1 MLQSFTYKAGE
12 TLTKFMTT
20 EIILVT
26 GVGLAI
32 GLVSKALEAGEAESQ
47 SEAVP
52 VPVPVK
58 VRDR

>member
-1 MLQSFTYKAGE
+1 
-12 TLTKFMTT
+12 MTT

>member
-1 MLQSFTYKAGE
+1 MLQSFTYKAGK

-20 EIILVT
+20 EIILVSA
-26 GVGLAI
+26 VGLAI
-32 GLVSKALEAGEAESQ
+32 GLVSKALEGSSAESQ
-47 SEAVP
+47 PEV